1 MSETLLKMMRSAG
14 GLPPSLLQC
23 EPLWA
28 TMAKACETWLKEA
41 LGFEMKAQIGARQL
55 CNHEQAKLRIRE
67 KFGYI
72 CLPRGTG
79 GLHGIS
85 LGASLAERFVARR
98 LKEDL
103 SHVEIA
109 PPLFLRL
116 MCDKPVRRLMSDLS
130 RAVPAGL
137 ALPDDY
143 MVADPAGLPEVFPEG
158 PKLVAITFNLFGRGD
173 VEPTARLDFYYDV
186 ESLTAHA
193 ERLDRA
199 AAASVKPKPAID
211 KSNLIKSIRRS
222 SVGLDAVL
230 AKLPITVADCSRLKV
245 GQVLPLTDADDGKLY
260 LHAETLTGPVE
271 IGEAELGNWKDRRA
285 IKLTSP
291 LLESFVQELSGA

>member
-1 MSETLLKMMRSAG
+1 ME
-14 GLPPSLLQC
+14 
-23 EPLWA
+23 
-28 TMAKACETWLKEA
+28 KACESWLKET
-41 LGFEMKAQIGARQL
+41 LGFEMKAQIGARAL
-55 CNHEQAKLRIRE
+55 CNLEQAKARIRE

-79 GLHGIS
+79 GLHGIL

-130 RAVPAGL
+130 SAVPAGL
-137 ALPDDY
+137 PLPDDY
-143 MVADPAGLPEVFPEG
+143 MVADPAGLPEVFLDG
-158 PKLVAITFNLFGRGD
+158 PKLVCVSVNLFGRGD
-173 VEPTARLDFYYDV
+173 VEPAARLEFFYDV
-186 ESLTAHA
+186 ETLTAHA
-193 ERLDRA
+193 ERLDQA
-199 AAASVKPKPAID
+199 VAASAKPRPAVN

-230 AKLPITVADCSRLKV
+230 AKLPITVADCSRLQV
-245 GQVLPLTDADDGKLY
+245 GQVLPLSDAEDGKLY